1 MRRYTSLAVAVLVL
15 GCTDDGSKTT
25 APQLNGAV
33 VQGASADRG
42 DNGNNQGNNGNHNGQ
57 RLDIVML
64 TGDEEV
70 PPRPTDASG
79 QLVLQL
85 SDDGQSMTY
94 ILDIANIKNV
104 TQAHIHIAPKGAN
117 GPIAIWLYPSPKTR
131 AALPGG
137 GGPVERLLVQ
147 GTFTA
152 ADFVQTPPA
161 TAPLAGKSM
170 ADFVAIVNAAGAYGN
185 VHTSDG
191 VDPPNTGPGDF
202 PGGEIRGQ
210 LDGHGKH

>member
-1 MRRYTSLAVAVLVL
+1 VAVLVL

-25 APQLNGAV
+25 APQLSGAV
-33 VQGASADRG
+33 VGGASADRG
-42 DNGNNQGNNGNHNGQ
+42 GNGNGQGTGNNQGDNGNHNGQ

-64 TGDEEV
+64 TGSEEV
-70 PPRPTDASG
+70 PPRDTPAHG
-79 QLVLQL
+79 QLILQL
-85 SDDGQSMTY
+85 SDDGQSMKY
-94 ILDIANIKNV
+94 ILDVEDIKNV
-104 TQAHIHIAPKGAN
+104 TQAHIHIAPKGVN

-131 AALPGG
+131 TALPGG

-147 GTFTA
+147 GTFTKD
-152 ADFVQTPPA
+152 DFIQGA
-161 TAPLAGKSM
+161 TAPLNGKTM

>member
-25 APQLNGAV
+25 APQLSGAV
-33 VQGASADRG
+33 VGASAER
-42 DNGNNQGNNGNHNGQ
+42 NGNEDNDNQGNHTGQ
-57 RLDIVML
+57 RLDIVLL
-64 TGDEEV
+64 TGSEEV
-70 PPRPTDASG
+70 PPRDTPASA
-79 QLVLQL
+79 QLILQL
-85 SDDGQSMTY
+85 SNDGQSMKY
-94 ILDIANIKNV
+94 ILDIADIKNV
-104 TQAHIHIAPKGAN
+104 TQAHIHIAPKGTN

-131 AALPGG
+131 TALPGG

-152 ADFVQTPPA
+152 ADFVQGA
-161 TAPLAGKSM
+161 TAPLNGKTM
-170 ADFVAIVNAAGAYGN
+170 ADFVAIVNSAGAYGN

-191 VDPPNTGPGDF
+191 DATPNTGPGDF

>member
-1 MRRYTSLAVAVLVL
+1 L
-15 GCTDDGSKTT
+15 K
-25 APQLNGAV
+25 GAV
-33 VQGASADRG
+33 VGGASASQD
-42 DNGNNQGNNGNHNGQ
+42 DNNGNHIGQ

-70 PPRPTDASG
+70 PPRATGASA

-85 SDDGQSMTY
+85 SDDGESMKY
-94 ILDIANIKNV
+94 ILDIADIKNV
-104 TQAHIHIAPKGAN
+104 TQAHIHIAPKGSN

-131 AALPGG
+131 TALPAN

-152 ADFVQTPPA
+152 ADFIQGT
-161 TAPLAGKSM
+161 TAPLNGKSM
-170 ADFVAIVNAAGAYGN
+170 ADFVEIVNSAGAYGN
-185 VHTSDG
+185 VHTNDG
-191 VDPPNTGPGDF
+191 VDPQNTGPGDF

-210 LDGHGKH
+210 LNGHNKH

>member
-25 APQLNGAV
+25 APQLKGAV
-33 VQGASADRG
+33 VGGASASQD
-42 DNGNNQGNNGNHNGQ
+42 DNNGNHIGQ

-70 PPRPTDASG
+70 PPRATGASA

-85 SDDGQSMTY
+85 SDDGESMKY
-94 ILDIANIKNV
+94 ILDIADIKNV
-104 TQAHIHIAPKGAN
+104 TQAHIHIAPKGSN

-131 AALPGG
+131 TALPAN

-152 ADFVQTPPA
+152 ADFIQGT
-161 TAPLAGKSM
+161 TAPLNGKSM
-170 ADFVAIVNAAGAYGN
+170 ADFVEIVNSAGAYGN
-185 VHTSDG
+185 VHTNDG
-191 VDPPNTGPGDF
+191 VDPQNTGPGDF

-210 LDGHGKH
+210 LNGHNKH